1 MLPLAELH
9 LHVEGTLEA
18 DLLVTLARR
27 NGVPLPTYDP
37 AELTARYANFAD
49 LQAFLD
55 VYYANLAVLRTEED
69 FTDLATAYLTRA
81 RAAGV
86 RRAEIFCDPQ
96 THLQNGVPL
105 EVVFGGL
112 GAALTEARRDGLS
125 CDLVVC
131 FLRDLGGEAAED
143 LLRRALPFREHFI
156 GVGLDSAEVGW
167 PPRLFRT
174 AYEIAAAEGLHRVAH
189 AGEEGGPDYVRE
201 ALDVLGVERIDHGN
215 RALEDPDLVARLRD
229 ERVPLTVCPLS
240 NVALKGVRR
249 LEEHPLPRMLELGL
263 VATVNSDDP
272 AYFGGGMDANL
283 AALRTTL
290 GMTDDDLAVLA
301 ANSFE
306 AAFVDEADRARW
318 LAEVAAWRG

>member
-9 LHVEGTLEA
+9 LHIEGTLES
-18 DLLVTLARR
+18 DLLVRLARR
-27 NGVPLPTYDP
+27 NGVPLPSEDP
-37 AELTARYANFAD
+37 AELTARYADFAD

-69 FTDLATAYLTRA
+69 FRDLAAAYLSRA
-81 RAAGV
+81 AAAGV

-96 THLQNGVPL
+96 THLANGVPL
-105 EVVFGGL
+105 QVVFGGL
-112 GAALTEARRDGLS
+112 GAALADARSTGLS
-125 CDLVVC
+125 ADLIVC

-167 PPRLFRT
+167 PPRLFAK
-174 AYEIAAAEGLHRVAH
+174 AYDMAAVEGLHRVAH
-189 AGEEGGPDYVRE
+189 AGEEGGPEYVRE

-240 NVALKGVRR
+240 NVR
-249 LEEHPLPRMLELGL
+249 LRVVPDLAAHPLKRLLDRGL
-263 VATVNSDDP
+263 CVTVNSDDP
-272 AYFGGGMDANL
+272 AYFGGYVAENYRDA
-283 AALRTTL
+283 ARALRL
-290 GMTDDDLAVLA
+290 GTGDVARLAQ
-301 ANSFE
+301 NSFE
-306 AAFVDEADRARW
+306 ASFLPAGEKRRLMATIAG
-318 LAEVAAWRG
+318 A

>member
-9 LHVEGTLEA
+9 LHIEGTLES
-18 DLLVTLARR
+18 DLLVRLARR
-27 NGVPLPTYDP
+27 NDVPLPSYDP
-37 AELTARYANFAD
+37 VELTARYADFAG

-55 VYYANLAVLRTEED
+55 VYYANLAVLRTAQD
-69 FTDLATAYLTRA
+69 FADLAEAYLTRA
-81 RAAGV
+81 AAAGV

-96 THLQNGVPL
+96 THLANGVPL
-105 EVVFGGL
+105 EVVFRGL
-112 GAALTEARRDGLS
+112 GAALAAARRTGLS
-125 CDLVVC
+125 ADLIVC
-131 FLRDLGGEAAED
+131 FLRDLGGDAAEE
-143 LLRRALPFREHFI
+143 LLRQALPFREHFI

-167 PPRLFRT
+167 PPRLFRR

-189 AGEEGGPDYVRE
+189 AGEEGGPEYVRE

-215 RALEDPDLVARLRD
+215 RALEDDDLVTRLRD

-240 NVALKGVRR
+240 NVALKGVPR

-272 AYFGGGMDANL
+272 AYFGGGIDDNV
-283 AALRTTL
+283 AALRSVL
-290 GMTDDDLAVLA
+290 GMTDGDLATLA

-318 LAEVAAWRG
+318 